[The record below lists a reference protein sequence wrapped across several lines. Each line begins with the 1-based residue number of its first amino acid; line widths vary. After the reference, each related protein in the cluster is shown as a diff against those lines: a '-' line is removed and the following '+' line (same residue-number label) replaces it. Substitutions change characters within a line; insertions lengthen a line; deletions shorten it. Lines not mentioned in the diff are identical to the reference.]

1 MACDTKERIIEE
13 ALRLFSEK
21 GYAGTSMSDIAERL
35 KITKAA
41 LYKHYSGKRE
51 IFQKILDRMSALD
64 AERAAEYDMPGAED
78 DEYAE
83 AYMNT
88 ALDSI
93 RRYSIAQFRHWTED
107 GFSSRFR
114 KMLTIEQYNDSTM
127 ADLYQNY
134 LAAGPAEYMA
144 RIFRRAASTDA
155 EAMKLALEFYG
166 PMFLLYSMYDGAKTD
181 DERKSTVL
189 TLDEHIVRFAERLN
203 TKHQTKV
210 GP

>member
-114 KMLTIEQYNDSTM
+114 KMLTIEQYNDPTM
-127 ADLYQNY
+127 ADLYRNY

-144 RIFRRAASTDA
+144 RIFRRAAPQAPSVFS
-155 EAMKLALEFYG
+155 EKKLVV
-166 PMFLLYSMYDGAKTD
+166 M
-181 DERKSTVL
+181 
-189 TLDEHIVRFAERLN
+189 
-203 TKHQTKV
+203 
-210 GP
+210 

>member
-93 RRYSIAQFRHWTED
+93 RRYSIAQFRHWTEEE
-107 GFSSRFR
+107 FPSQFR
-114 KMLTIEQYNDSTM
+114 RMLTVEQYRDAEM
-127 ADLYQNY
+127 AQLYQNY
-134 LAAGPAEYMA
+134 LASGPVEYMA
-144 RIFRRAASTDA
+144 VIFRKMTVSDA
-155 EAMKLALEFYG
+155 DAMQLALEFYG
-166 PMFLLYSMYDGAKTD
+166 PMYLLYSVYDGAEDK
-181 DERKSTVL
+181 EAVYALLGS
-189 TLDEHIVRFAERLN
+189 HIDRFISRMEQRGDAAKNAIGE
-203 TKHQTKV
+203 
-210 GP
+210 

>member
-41 LYKHYSGKRE
+41 LYKHYAGKRE
-51 IFQKILDRMSALD
+51 IFQKILDRMSAL
-64 AERAAEYDMPGAED
+64 EYDMPGAED

-93 RRYSIAQFRHWTED
+93 R
-107 GFSSRFR
+107 
-114 KMLTIEQYNDSTM
+114 
-127 ADLYQNY
+127 
-134 LAAGPAEYMA
+134 
-144 RIFRRAASTDA
+144 
-155 EAMKLALEFYG
+155 
-166 PMFLLYSMYDGAKTD
+166 
-181 DERKSTVL
+181 
-189 TLDEHIVRFAERLN
+189 
-203 TKHQTKV
+203 
-210 GP
+210 

>member
-83 AYMNT
+83 AYIQHC
-88 ALDSI
+88 AVPPLD
-93 RRYSIAQFRHWTED
+93 
-107 GFSSRFR
+107 G
-114 KMLTIEQYNDSTM
+114 
-127 ADLYQNY
+127 
-134 LAAGPAEYMA
+134 G
-144 RIFRRAASTDA
+144 RILFPIPKDA
-155 EAMKLALEFYG
+155 
-166 PMFLLYSMYDGAKTD
+166 
-181 DERKSTVL
+181 
-189 TLDEHIVRFAERLN
+189 H
-203 TKHQTKV
+203 H
-210 GP
+210 